1 MAHKI
6 PMPPLPKQRKRAPV
20 RNILV
25 LAQKPSVFTQTQDT
39 GNLVTIHSQLNSR
52 IFDTFFSSKIRVLQ
66 CHFARFLCKM
76 CT

>member
-25 LAQKPSVFTQTQDT
+25 LAQKPSVFTQTQNNWKFMKWTWLVSAIGIFTIQLT
-39 GNLVTIHSQLNSR
+39 GCSNLPKLVPIQNEHQY
-52 IFDTFFSSKIRVLQ
+52 
-66 CHFARFLCKM
+66 C
-76 CT
+76 